1 MNMYR
6 NPTKVIGDI
15 LGFTEQTGQQGIRTT
30 SLMTKANLSS
40 SRFSKFMENLTSA
53 GLIATKEID
62 KKNAFIITPKGREYL
77 KSYRRFMGIAE
88 SYGLEL

>member
-1 MNMYR
+1 MNVYR
-6 NPTKVIGDI
+6 NPTKVIEDI
-15 LGFTEQTGQQGIRTT
+15 LEFTEQTGQQGIRKT

-40 SRFSKFMENLTSA
+40 SRLSKFMENLTSA

-62 KKNAFIITPKGREYL
+62 KKNAFVITSKGREYL
-77 KSYRRFMGIAE
+77 ESYRRFMGIAE